1 MINLTELLTG
11 FLTAFG
17 LATGVHLI
25 IVPMSCRQVVFKSLE
40 GYFGAIRGALKAQT
54 AYLQSLES
62 SDMFTPIDITDES
75 DTKKKTK
82 NNDGKKKTPHTQT
95 PQAEALKAA
104 IEGLKGLHGRLVVDL
119 PFAKRE
125 TAWGKLDAKDLDE
138 IFTFMRSILIPLVG
152 LSTIVDIFERTAER
166 RGWVHATRS
175 KYEETDKWQEVDLK
189 EKENE
194 KRVWNE
200 MMKTMHEPFAIA
212 VEAMDQGLEHA
223 AILLEL
229 TAPPKKKERDIEENA
244 SEDPKP
250 GELQFGEYLE
260 KRMKEFYGKRGQT
273 LKTWARE
280 KGLSEEQFD
289 SMNASPVTEDYSQPE
304 EKKHH
309 RDQQQLYI
317 ILYLEFL
324 VRCSQYSL
332 CFTKPR

>member
-1 MINLTELLTG
+1 
-11 FLTAFG
+11 
-17 LATGVHLI
+17 
-25 IVPMSCRQVVFKSLE
+25 MSSRLVVFKELE
-40 GYFGAIRGALKAQT
+40 GYFGAIRGVLKAQT

-62 SDMFTPIDITDES
+62 SDMFTPLESTDETS
-75 DTKKKTK
+75 TKKETK
-82 NNDGKKKTPHTQT
+82 NSDRKEKPAHTQT
-95 PQAEALKAA
+95 PQAQALKAA
-104 IEGLKGLHGRLVVDL
+104 IEGLKGLHGKLFGDL

-125 TAWGKLDAKDLDE
+125 TAWGKLDVKDLDE
-138 IFTFMRSILIPLVG
+138 IFTLMRGILIPLVG

-166 RGWVHATRS
+166 RGWVHATKS
-175 KYEETDKWQEVDLK
+175 KYEETDKWQEVDFDEK
-189 EKENE
+189 EKE

-200 MMKTMHEPFAIA
+200 VMKTMHEPFAIA

-229 TAPPKKKERDIEENA
+229 TTPPKKKEKDIEESA

-250 GELQFGEYLE
+250 GELEFGAYLE
-260 KRMKEFYGKRGQT
+260 KRVKEFYGKRGQT

-289 SMNASPVTEDYSQPE
+289 SINIPSATEDYSQPD

-309 RDQQQLYI
+309 RDQQQLYL

-324 VRCSQYSL
+324 VCCSPKGSD
-332 CFTKPR
+332 CFTNLR